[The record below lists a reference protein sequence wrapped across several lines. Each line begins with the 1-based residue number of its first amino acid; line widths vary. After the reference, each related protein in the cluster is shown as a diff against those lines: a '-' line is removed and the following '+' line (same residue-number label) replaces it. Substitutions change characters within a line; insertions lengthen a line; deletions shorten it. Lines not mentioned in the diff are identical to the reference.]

1 MTAFKDTNPELVSKL
16 NGLMDEMRFGL
27 VSEESL
33 NLKLHQIHD
42 QIELTDSEKY
52 FLTRLVFEHVDAA
65 DYAELISRD
74 FGEKSKLDLVV
85 LIKDKSGDVFTIRPP
100 FRPKEVARFHSH
112 LIESKLEVQFE
123 ANHEFLLIFNKKD
136 HLVGGV
142 FWRSTGSGI
151 AHLEKIVLSVEYRN
165 KNLSIKLV
173 EDLFQRLRLKKI
185 KYLTVGF
192 FQSGL
197 FYKLGFEINQKFG
210 GLVKRL

>member
-16 NGLMDEMRFGL
+16 NGLMNEMRFGL
-27 VSEESL
+27 VSDESL
-33 NLKLHQIHD
+33 DLKLHQIHD

-74 FGEKSKLDLVV
+74 LGEKSKLDLVV
-85 LIKDKSGDVFTIRPP
+85 LIKDKSGDVFKIRPP
-100 FRPKEVARFHSH
+100 FHPKEVARFHSH

-123 ANHEFLLIFNKKD
+123 VSHEFLLIFNKKD

-165 KNLSIKLV
+165 KNLSIQLV